1 MTRPAD
7 EVKLVAQLLASG
19 LSQAE
24 AARRS
29 GVPRATLRGWIPPG
43 IDIVLAQREESKH
56 CDGACEHG
64 RRVPEEPYAY
74 LLGLYLGDG
83 CLTCHREG
91 LYRLR
96 ISLDLRYPSILDEC
110 EAAMARVLPNKVG
123 RVACPGCVS
132 VNSYSQHWLCLF
144 PQHAPGRKHLRP
156 ILLEPWQAR
165 ISLESHPRLLLRGL
179 IHSDG
184 YRGSNRIKGGA
195 YSYPRYMFSNRS
207 ADIRDIFTTACLRL
221 GIHPTQ
227 CGEWQLSVARRHEV
241 ALMDTF
247 IGPKS

>member
-1 MTRPAD
+1 
-7 EVKLVAQLLASG
+7 
-19 LSQAE
+19 
-24 AARRS
+24 
-29 GVPRATLRGWIPPG
+29 
-43 IDIVLAQREESKH
+43 
-56 CDGACEHG
+56 
-64 RRVPEEPYAY
+64 
-74 LLGLYLGDG
+74 
-83 CLTCHREG
+83 
-91 LYRLR
+91 
-96 ISLDLRYPSILDEC
+96 
-110 EAAMARVLPNKVG
+110 MARVLPNKVG